1 MTGARITVGFNDQ
14 DTVTRLRRLGA
25 LMVNTTPMMRAV
37 GVVLVR
43 NTEDRF
49 DSSKA
54 PDGTPWVALN
64 PAYAAIKRGPRILV
78 ASGMLRRSITFAAG
92 QNNVVIG
99 SNRIYAAVHQFG
111 GVIKAK
117 TPNGLRFFLGG
128 SGPNLPAGK
137 GKKSNAGVKIEV
149 KVMSVRI
156 PARPYLGINATDE
169 RDVIETING
178 FMTRI
183 LGGK

>member
-1 MTGARITVGFNDQ
+1 MAGARITVTFDNREVVKRFQ
-14 DTVTRLRRLGA
+14 RLGA
-25 LMVNTTPMMRAV
+25 MLVNTVPIMRAI

-49 DSSKA
+49 TA
-54 PDGTPWVALN
+54 GRGPDGSPWAPLN
-64 PAYAAIKRGPRILV
+64 PAYAAIKRGPSILV

-99 SNRIYAAVHQFG
+99 SNRVYAAVHQFG

-128 SGPNLPAGK
+128 AGPNLLTGK
-137 GKKSNAGVKIEV
+137 AKKSKPGVKVEV

-156 PARPYLGINATDE
+156 PARPYLGLNAADE
-169 RDVIETING
+169 ADVMETVDG
-178 FMTRI
+178 FIGRA
-183 LGGK
+183 LSGR